1 MSVPVKINRAA
12 QKAEPQ
18 MKIHEYQAKAILA
31 RYGVTTPRGEVAF
44 TKEEAREAAQRLKT
58 PVVVVKAQIHAGGRG
73 KAGGV
78 KLARSADEAAEH
90 ASQILGMTL
99 VTPQTGP
106 QGRVV
111 RRLLIEEGLDIKREL
126 YLGLLV
132 DRENGR
138 PVFMASAAGG
148 MEIEEVAKENP
159 NAILREPIHPA
170 VGLQPYQARKIAFGL
185 GLSGELAAVAT
196 PFLQALYRAF
206 MDTDASLLEINPCV
220 VTGDGKLVAL
230 DAKMTFDDNGL
241 FRHKDL
247 RELRDLDEEDP
258 LEVEA
263 SKYGLNYIKLEGSV
277 ACMVNGAG
285 LAMATMDIIKYAGG
299 SPANF
304 LDVGGGASAEQVKNA
319 FRILLSDPEVKAVFI
334 NIFGGILRCDVLATG
349 VVSAAK
355 DLQVKVPVVVRME
368 GTNVERGQQILRE
381 SGLNFTIAEGMK
393 DGAQKV
399 VALAK
404 A

>member
-1 MSVPVKINRAA
+1 
-12 QKAEPQ
+12 

-44 TKEEAREAAQRLKT
+44 TKEEAREAAQRLKS

-78 KLARSADEAAEH
+78 KLARSADEAAEL
-90 ASQILGMTL
+90 ASHILGMTL

-126 YLGLLV
+126 YLGLLI
-132 DRENGR
+132 DRETGR

-148 MEIEEVAKENP
+148 MEIEEVAKDNP
-159 NAILREPIHPA
+159 GAILREHIHPA
-170 VGLQPYQARKIAFGL
+170 VGLQAYQARKIAFGL
-185 GLSGELAAVAT
+185 GLSGELAGVAT

-206 MDTDASLLEINPCV
+206 IDTDASMLEINPCV
-220 VTGDGKLVAL
+220 VTGDGKLMAL

-263 SKYGLNYIKLEGSV
+263 SKYGLNYIKLDGSV

-319 FRILLSDPEVKAVFI
+319 FRILLSDPAVRAVFI

-349 VVSAAK
+349 VVAAAK
-355 DLQVKVPVVVRME
+355 DLHVSIPVVVRME

-381 SGLNFTIAEGMK
+381 SGLNFTIADGMK

-399 VALAK
+399 VALAGG
-404 A
+404 AR